1 MAVGDPLLQGRQLKE
16 ARDYPSLLIRPHS
29 ILGPVLSSLIH
40 RKGTSKWEQIQ
51 QRASQ
56 MVGALVPR
64 GCAEGAGLVWPGEKV
79 TLGAPNSHPPP
90 GRKPS

>member
-1 MAVGDPLLQGRQLKE
+1 MEIYLHVVWVMAVGDPLLQGRQLKE

-56 MVGALVPR
+56 MVGALVP
-64 GCAEGAGLVWPGEKV
+64 
-79 TLGAPNSHPPP
+79 
-90 GRKPS
+90 